1 MVYSLLWL
9 AGSWGISVCTDT
21 VNLQL
26 YLFIIQGFMAAIIY
40 HFSIVSEF
48 HPEFCS
54 QIKVCPLCSGQ
65 LMTLQTFSSA
75 IVVTLNGMFDFASGK
90 FVQFGVAV

>member
-40 HFSIVSEF
+40 HFSIAEF

-54 QIKVCPLCSGQ
+54 QIKVRPFCSGQ

-75 IVVTLNGMFDFASGK
+75 IVVTLNGMFDFASEK